1 MNEINKSKS
10 IKNNIVNIKKIY
22 SKNIYNRE
30 DLIKVIKNKYI
41 IE

>member
-10 IKNNIVNIKKIY
+10 IKNSIVNNKKIY

-30 DLIKVIKNKYI
+30 DLIKIIKTKYI